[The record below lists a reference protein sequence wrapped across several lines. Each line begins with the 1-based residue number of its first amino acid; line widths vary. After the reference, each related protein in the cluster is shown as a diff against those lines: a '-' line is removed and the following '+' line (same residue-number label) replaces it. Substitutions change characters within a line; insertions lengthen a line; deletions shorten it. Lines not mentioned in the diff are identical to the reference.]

1 MRRALVLGGTGV
13 VGREVVRELR
23 GEGVDV
29 TFTFY
34 RSEERARDLEREL
47 GARPV
52 RIDLASVHELPAY
65 LAGLGADA
73 PDVAIHCAGSLVS
86 TSLVETPDEAWERS
100 YAINAR
106 SAFHLCRGL
115 APAMCARGSGD
126 IVLVGGLD
134 RTQSLP
140 VPTAWASSQGMLSAM
155 VMAAAKE
162 LGPAGVRVNMVAL
175 GLLGEGLSTRLPGK
189 VKDDYLAFSALRRN
203 GTAAEAAKLIVWL
216 ATRNTFVTGKVVGA
230 HGGI

>member
-29 TFTFY
+29 TFSFH
-34 RSEERARDLEREL
+34 RSEEQARRLEGEL

-52 RIDLASVHELPAY
+52 RIDLASADELPSY

-73 PDVAIHCAGSLVS
+73 PEVAIHCAGMLVS
-86 TSLVETPDEAWERS
+86 TPVTDTPDDAWERS
-100 YAINAR
+100 YAVNAR

-115 APAMCARGSGD
+115 GAAMRARGGGD
-126 IVLVGGLD
+126 IVFVGGLD

-140 VPTAWASSQGMLSAM
+140 VPTAWAASQGLLSAM

-175 GLLGEGLSTRLPGK
+175 GLLGEGLSTGLPER
-189 VKDDYLAFSALRRN
+189 VKADYLAFSALRRN
-203 GTAAEAAKLIVWL
+203 GTAAEAAKLIAWL
-216 ATRNTFVTGKVVGA
+216 ATKNTFVTGKVVGA